1 MQVFIVGSIYDTVMV
16 LDKKRRHKQ
25 WVELQQI
32 IDAIDGKKAWKN
44 HPCTIQYREHKNW
57 LLLYRTVIEY
67 INMDMHEKAMGMS
80 LIAESWR
87 PKWHCEEYYDSMK
100 SRLYTKDNE
109 HYKQFAPYGESHT
122 NWYWSPTEN
131 KFIKYVNGKR
141 IE

>member
-57 LLLYRTVIEY
+57 LLLYRAVIEY

-87 PKWHCEEYYDSMK
+87 PKWHCKEYYDSMK

-109 HYKQFAPYGESHT
+109 HYKKFATYGESQE
-122 NWYWSPTEN
+122 NMYWSPTEN
-131 KFIKYVNGKR
+131 RFIKYINGKR

>member
-1 MQVFIVGSIYDTVMV
+1 MQVFIVGSIYDTIMV

-44 HPCTIQYREHKNW
+44 HPCTIQYREHKYW
-57 LLLYRTVIEY
+57 LLLYRAVIEY
-67 INMDMHEKAMGMS
+67 INMDMHEKAMGIS

-109 HYKQFAPYGESHT
+109 HYKQFASYGESQK
-122 NWYWSPTEN
+122 NMYWSPTEN